1 MYNSRID
8 KLDYRPY
15 LHIIK
20 YYSITLT
27 GLQKS
32 EPKYQESRLHYTP
45 VYHLSIL
52 QNSSSHRV

>member
-1 MYNSRID
+1 MYINSRMD

-15 LHIIK
+15 LHTIK
-20 YYSITLT
+20 YYNITLT

-45 VYHLSIL
+45 V
-52 QNSSSHRV
+52 